1 MRVVT
6 AAEMRAI
13 DKTAIE
19 GYGIPSLIL
28 MEHAGLAVARR
39 SWRELVATRSR
50 KAVVF
55 AGRGNN
61 GGDGVVAARHL
72 SNWGA
77 RVKVFLAGDPE
88 RVSKDMAVQLAM
100 ARRLGIEVV
109 PLREDTES
117 RARLNAA
124 TADLIIDA
132 LLGTGSRGEPRGLVA
147 LAIDIINGAGR
158 PVLAVDIPSGLDAD
172 TGAAPGPV
180 VQATWTVTLGLPKV
194 GLLLP
199 PGRELAGHLVV
210 ADIGLPRALVT
221 DSPVPAAAAPQA
233 DEKGTAVGTPV
244 AGNAGQA
251 ARDKAGADK
260 PADGGHAEAPALTV
274 WVEPGLVRALLPPR
288 PPTGHKGTFGHVLV
302 VGGARGMSGAPM
314 LATRGAQRVGAGLVT
329 LAGPAGLVPV
339 FASAIMEALTRPLP
353 DMLDGGLAPEAAAEV
368 LQAMTRADVLVIGPG
383 LSRSEAVGQVVRRV
397 LEAAAWPVVADAD
410 ALYALGE
417 GARVLERTR
426 ERTFPLV
433 LTPHPG
439 EMARLCA
446 VTVKDVLANPL
457 AIARDRARA
466 WGAVVVLKGSPTV
479 VAAPDGRA
487 YINST
492 GSSALGTGGTGDVLA
507 GAIGGLLAQGADAL
521 AAAVAGVYVHG
532 LAGDLA
538 AAARGPAGIVA
549 GDVADSLPQALARAR
564 DGQGPMLDMEG

>member
-6 AAEMRAI
+6 AAEMRAL
-13 DKTAIE
+13 DKAAIE
-19 GYGIPSLIL
+19 GYGMPSLLL

-39 SWRELVATRSR
+39 SWRELASTRSR
-50 KAVVF
+50 RAIVF
-55 AGRGNN
+55 AGTGNN

-88 RVSKDMAVQLAM
+88 RVSKDMAVQLAI
-100 ARRLGIEVV
+100 ARRLGIEVI
-109 PLREDTES
+109 PLRGDTES

-124 TADLIIDA
+124 TADLLIDA
-132 LLGTGSRGEPRGLVA
+132 LLGTGSRGAPRGLAA
-147 LAIDIINGAGR
+147 LAIDIINEAGR

-172 TGAAPGPV
+172 TGTVAGPV

-194 GLLLP
+194 GLLFP

-210 ADIGLPRALVT
+210 ADIGLPRPLVGERPLSYNGA
-221 DSPVPAAAAPQA
+221 DAPADATTSADDGAASQA
-233 DEKGTAVGTPV
+233 GV
-244 AGNAGQA
+244 QL
-251 ARDKAGADK
+251 ADK
-260 PADGGHAEAPALTV
+260 PPAGGAEGRAPTV
-274 WVEPGLVRALLPPR
+274 WVQPELVRTLLPSR
-288 PPTGHKGTFGHVLV
+288 PPAGHKGTFGHVLV

-314 LATRGAQRVGAGLVT
+314 LAARGAQRVGAGLVT
-329 LAGPAGLVPV
+329 LAGPVGLSHV
-339 FASAIMEALTRPLP
+339 FAAAIMEALTRPLP
-353 DMLDGGLAPEAAAEV
+353 EMLDGGLAAEAAAEV
-368 LQAMTRADVLVIGPG
+368 LQALSRADVLVIGPG
-383 LSRSEAVGQVVRRV
+383 LSRSEAVAQVVRRV
-397 LEAAAWPVVADAD
+397 LEQTDRPVVADAD

-417 GARVLERTR
+417 GARYLEKTR
-426 ERTFPLV
+426 GRRCPLV
-433 LTPHPG
+433 VTPHPG

-446 VTVKDVLANPL
+446 ATVKEILANPL

-492 GSSALGTGGTGDVLA
+492 GSNALGTGGTGDVLA

-538 AAARGPAGIVA
+538 AASRGPAGIVA
-549 GDVADSLPQALARAR
+549 GDVADCLPQALARAR
-564 DGQGPMLDMEG
+564 NGQGPVPDMEG

>member
-6 AAEMRAI
+6 ASEMRAI

-55 AGRGNN
+55 AGTGNN

-124 TADLIIDA
+124 TADLVIDA
-132 LLGTGSRGEPRGLVA
+132 LLGTGSRGAPRGLVA

-158 PVLAVDIPSGLDAD
+158 PVVAVDIPSGIDAD

-221 DSPVPAAAAPQA
+221 ESPVPAAEAEAPPA
-233 DEKGTAVGTPV
+233 DEK
-244 AGNAGQA
+244 
-251 ARDKAGADK
+251 RI
-260 PADGGHAEAPALTV
+260 PADQPAPGGDPEGPALTV
-274 WVEPGLVRALLPPR
+274 RVEPGLVRALLPPR

-314 LATRGAQRVGAGLVT
+314 LAARGAQRVGAGLVT
-329 LAGPAGLVPV
+329 LAGPAALVPV
-339 FASAIMEALTRPLP
+339 FAGAIMEALTRPLSE
-353 DMLDGGLAPEAAAEV
+353 MLDGGLAPEAAAEV
-368 LQAMTRADVLVIGPG
+368 LQALARADVLVIGPG
-383 LSRSEAVGQVVRRV
+383 MSRTEAVGQVVRRV
-397 LEAAAWPVVADAD
+397 LEAAERPVVADAD

-417 GARVLERTR
+417 GARFLERIR
-426 ERTFPLV
+426 ERRFPLV

-446 VTVKDVLANPL
+446 ATVKDVLANPL

-466 WGAVVVLKGSPTV
+466 WGAVVVLKGSPTI

-507 GAIGGLLAQGADAL
+507 GAIGGLLAQGADPL